1 MTRRPDEAGDRTDR
15 SGWDVTRRCINC
27 DVARQL
33 APETTEQR
41 DRLTMMSRQPATTEE
56 ELALWRAALACPVA
70 AIRPPRGASAPPR
83 VLPLRIE
90 DEVYLCGYASKET
103 FGANAYFVRRPE
115 GNLLIEAP
123 RWSRTVAA
131 RYEEMGG
138 VAHILV
144 THRDHVPHVARYAA
158 HFGARVWIHEGD
170 ARSARFATDVLRGSA
185 ATTVQRGVVALPV
198 PGHTPGSVVFL
209 VDDRFCFSGDT
220 LYWSRAAQD
229 LEVFESVVWHS
240 RAQLLRSV
248 ERLAAEARFEWILPS
263 HGDRRRLPAGEA
275 ATRLAALAER
285 MRGRPGRRVD
295 IAGVAW

>member
-1 MTRRPDEAGDRTDR
+1 MTGRPDQAGARTDR
-15 SGWDVTRRCINC
+15 TGWSVTRRCINC

-41 DRLTMMSRQPATTEE
+41 GGLTVMSRQPATPEE
-56 ELALWRAALACPVA
+56 ELGLWRAALACPVA
-70 AIRPPRGASAPPR
+70 AVRPPRGASAPTK
-83 VLPLRIE
+83 VLPMRIE

-103 FGANAYFVRRPE
+103 FGASAYFVRRPE

-123 RWSRTVAA
+123 RWSRAVAA
-131 RYEEMGG
+131 AYEELGG

-144 THRDHVPHVARYAA
+144 THRDHVPHVARYAD

-170 ARSARFATDVLRGSA
+170 ARAARFATDVLCGTA

-198 PGHTPGSVVFL
+198 PGHTRGSVVYL
-209 VDDRFCFSGDT
+209 VDERFCFSGDT
-220 LYWSRAAQD
+220 LYWSRSVQD
-229 LEVFESVVWHS
+229 LEVFETVVWFS
-240 RAQLLRSV
+240 RAQLVESV

-275 ATRLAALAER
+275 SVRLAALAER
-285 MRGRPGRRVD
+285 MRTRPGRRVD
-295 IAGVAW
+295 IARVAW